1 MCNDKLKNINIR
13 EKYAD
18 VLDKYNCIISKEVFH
33 KYNKD
38 VPKFGDFIKV
48 SESENYCI
56 SEIIDDGESY
66 LIKWD

>member
-48 SESENYCI
+48 NESENLY
-56 SEIIDDGESY
+56 
-66 LIKWD
+66 